1 MFETEILEKTPI
13 LFALSTCPR
22 CQRMKTFLE
31 NHGIVAR
38 IIDVDLLDPSEKQKH
53 LRFLSRINPAVSFP
67 TLVVGE
73 SAVLGEDYRGVREVL
88 AL

>member
-1 MFETEILEKTPI
+1 MFEQEIRENMPI

-38 IIDVDLLDPSEKQKH
+38 IVDVDLLDSSEKQKH
-53 LRFLSRINPAVSFP
+53 LKFLSRINPAVSFP

-73 SAVLGEDYRGVREVL
+73 TAVLGEDYRGVREVL
-88 AL
+88 SL